1 MKSPVNDLVVSC
13 DEIEDTPK
21 SVVINYSGG
30 INYQLIT
37 AVLLAITCLLMMVA
51 IIVKYYMKR
60 GLTIPYLSN

>member
-21 SVVINYSGG
+21 SIVINHSGG

-37 AVLLAITCLLMMVA
+37 AVLLAITHLLMR
-51 IIVKYYMKR
+51 INID
-60 GLTIPYLSN
+60 